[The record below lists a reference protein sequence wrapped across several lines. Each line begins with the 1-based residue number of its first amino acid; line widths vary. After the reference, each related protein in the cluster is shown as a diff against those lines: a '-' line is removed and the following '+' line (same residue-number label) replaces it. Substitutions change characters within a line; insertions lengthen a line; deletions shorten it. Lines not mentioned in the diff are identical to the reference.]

1 MKVKVIQIP
10 DPNTK
15 VPIDNEEHKI
25 DRIKSELAN
34 CQPQAEFCEVEVM
47 DMWQDMPDS

>member
-15 VPIDNEEHKI
+15 VPIINEEHKI
-25 DRIKSELAN
+25 DRIKSEFAK
-34 CQPQAEFCEVEVM
+34 CQPQKELCEAPVM
-47 DMWQDMPDS
+47 DMWQDMPE